1 MSLLSQA
8 ALLGVVFMLAGT
20 SLTPAAQAATPYR
33 TAHHGWQGSEGFAAW
48 QLSGVVAQAGTL
60 RFDNATARPGSDP
73 YGAGGYHGR
82 NYYNGGN
89 FLAGEAL
96 GPETATAFPFYE
108 AIASWNAETP
118 PGTWIDVEL
127 RARVGRRWSRW
138 YSMGVWA
145 ADGGS
150 VQRHSVDGQSGA
162 NVRVDVDTLKLS
174 TRRTGASALQLRVKL
189 FSADGTAVPSLRS
202 AGVTISTTP
211 SMTNQP
217 RPGNPALWN
226 RALDVP
232 ECSQMVYPDGGEVWC
247 SPTSTSMVL
256 GYWRR
261 DGSGCEPRVRHAVSG
276 VFDWMYDGHG
286 NWSFNTAYAGAQG
299 FEAKV
304 TRLSSLADAE
314 PWIAAG
320 VPVIYSISW
329 ARGELDGAPGAS
341 NGHLSVLVGF
351 DGAGNPVVND
361 PAASDNSGV
370 RRTYNRAQF
379 ERLWLGHSGG
389 TVYLVYPP
397 GHAVPGL

>member
-1 MSLLSQA
+1 MSLLSHA
-8 ALLGVVFMLAGT
+8 ALVWIVILLGSVL
-20 SLTPAAQAATPYR
+20 LTPVAEAASTYR
-33 TAHHGWQGSEGFAAW
+33 TAHYRWQSGDGFAAW
-48 QLSGVVAQAGTL
+48 QLSGVVAQDGAL
-60 RFDNATARPGSDP
+60 RLDPATARPGSDP
-73 YGAGGYHGR
+73 YPAGGYHGR
-82 NYYNGGN
+82 NYYNGGS
-89 FLAGEAL
+89 FLIGEAL
-96 GPETATAFPFYE
+96 GPETAAAFPFYE
-108 AIASWNAETP
+108 AIASWNVETP
-118 PGTWIDVEL
+118 PGTWIDVEV

-145 ADGGS
+145 SDGGS
-150 VQRHSVDGQSGA
+150 VQRHSVDGQVGDKI
-162 NVRVDVDTLKLS
+162 RVDVDTLKLS
-174 TRRTGASALQLRVKL
+174 TRRTGASALQLRLKL
-189 FSADGTAVPSLRS
+189 FSADGSAVPAVRS
-202 AGVTISTTP
+202 AGVTISTVP
-211 SMTNQP
+211 SMP
-217 RPGNPALWN
+217 GELRPGNAALWN

-261 DGSGCEPRVRHAVSG
+261 DGSACEPRVRHAVSG

-286 NWSFNTAYAGAQG
+286 NWSFNTAYAAAQG
-299 FEAKV
+299 FETTV
-304 TRLSSLADAE
+304 TRFQSLADAE

-341 NGHLSVLVGF
+341 NGHLSVLAGF

-361 PAASDNSGV
+361 PAAPDNPSV

-389 TVYLVYPP
+389 TVYLIFPP
-397 GHAVPGL
+397 GHAVPDL